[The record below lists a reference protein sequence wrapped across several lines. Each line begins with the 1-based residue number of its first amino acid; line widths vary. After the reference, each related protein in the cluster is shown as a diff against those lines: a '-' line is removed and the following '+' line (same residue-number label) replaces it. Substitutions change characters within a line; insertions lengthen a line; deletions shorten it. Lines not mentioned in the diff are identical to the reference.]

1 MDEFEKRV
9 FQTIKENSLVE
20 NGDKIVAGVSGG
32 PDSIAMLNVLYQIK
46 SENKINFEIY
56 VAHIN
61 HGIRE
66 NAIIDEKFVEEFCKE
81 RNIEFFVLHSKV
93 VDLAKQEKKG
103 IEEVGR
109 EVRYSFFDEILEK
122 TNSNKIAIA
131 HNKKDNVETII
142 MNLLRGSGISGLCG
156 IDLKQGKYIRP
167 ILQENRED
175 IERYLKEKNIVP
187 RIDESNF
194 ENEYTRNKIRNI
206 VLPYIEKEFN
216 PNIIE
221 TITRLSSIV
230 KEENQY
236 LEKETAI
243 LYNQVVLEE
252 KNLWYENVSLKNN
265 KDEFLEKNEYNKNI
279 LPTIILDLKKFNCL
293 DKTMEKRIILYSIK
307 KIFGSTKGIE
317 KIHIEDIIK
326 LCNNNIGNKFLTPN
340 KKTKIVIKNKKIYI
354 FAIE

>member
-1 MDEFEKRV
+1 MNEFEERV
-9 FQTIKENSLVE
+9 YQTIKENALIE
-20 NGDKIVAGVSGG
+20 NNDRIVAGVSGG

-46 SENKINFEIY
+46 KENLINFEIY
-56 VAHIN
+56 VAHVN

-66 NAIIDEKFVEEFCKE
+66 NAIIDEEFVREFCNE
-81 RNIEFFVLHSKV
+81 RQIYFFVLHSKV
-93 VDLAKQEKKG
+93 VELSKAEKKG
-103 IEEVGR
+103 LEEVGR

-122 TNSNKIAIA
+122 TNANKIAIA
-131 HNKKDNVETII
+131 HNKKDNVETIL
-142 MNLLRGSGISGLCG
+142 MNLLRGCGVSGLCG
-156 IDLKQGKYIRP
+156 MDLIQGKYIRP
-167 ILQENRED
+167 ILKENRED
-175 IERYLKEKNIVP
+175 IENYLHERGIVP
-187 RIDESNF
+187 RIYESNF

-221 TITRLSSIV
+221 TVTRLSNIV
-230 KEENQY
+230 KEENEY
-236 LEKETAI
+236 LDKETES
-243 LYNQVVLEE
+243 LYNSILVEE
-252 KNLWYENVSLKNN
+252 KNLGLKRTILANQDN
-265 KDEFLEKNEYNKNI
+265 AILEKNEYNENF
-279 LPTIILDLKKFNCL
+279 LPTIILDLKKFNSI

-354 FAIE
+354 FAI